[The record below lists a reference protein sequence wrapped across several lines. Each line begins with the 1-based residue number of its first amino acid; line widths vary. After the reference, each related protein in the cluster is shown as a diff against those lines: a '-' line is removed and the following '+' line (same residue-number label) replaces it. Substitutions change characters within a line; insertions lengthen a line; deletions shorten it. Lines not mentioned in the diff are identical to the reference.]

1 MLQNHMFSSSLYH
14 KASFCLKNT
23 MHKVEFLF
31 SSGKTLP
38 QKIVCW
44 ENLNSKGAVNK
55 VYNIARICVGGNC
68 NSTKMHSDSAS
79 LSDVYAVLSGM
90 FFVCLC
96 IGVFVYLFICVF
108 VYLCICVFVYA
119 NAPEYLLLVVVL
131 PEPFRGN
138 ICVSFL
144 PLWWSRAAQKL
155 MWSATRYFLFFLFF

>member
-1 MLQNHMFSSSLYH
+1 
-14 KASFCLKNT
+14 

-68 NSTKMHSDSAS
+68 NSTKMHSDSAL

-90 FFVCLC
+90 F
-96 IGVFVYLFICVF
+96 
-108 VYLCICVFVYA
+108 VYLCICVFA
-119 NAPEYLLLVVVL
+119 YLC
-131 PEPFRGN
+131 
-138 ICVSFL
+138 ICVVEAIAISLKFNPIL
-144 PLWWSRAAQKL
+144 NDIFHFMQ
-155 MWSATRYFLFFLFF
+155 MWFICVVNCSLFQMQMHRYASQCTVY